1 MSVRVRVP
9 AKVNLVL
16 AVGPLRDDGYHELTT
31 IFHAVSLFDVVGV
44 AAGAPG
50 SGVTLDIA
58 GEGAAELPRDASNLA
73 VRAALVSAERAGRPA
88 DLVISIDKAI
98 PVAGGMAGGSADAAA
113 VLVACAALWEDS
125 LARQDLPDLA
135 LALGSDVPFLLEGG
149 TMLGTGRGEV
159 LAPILARGDFH
170 WVVAVA
176 DGGLSTAEVYAEL
189 DRQRGARPVVPEAAE
204 EHVHDALLA
213 LRAGDARALGYAL
226 RNDLQ
231 TAALAL
237 RPALARVL
245 EAGTDLG
252 SLGGVVSGSGPTC
265 VFLARDREHALDI
278 AVGLTTT
285 GLVRSVRHATG
296 PVAGAQLIR

>member
-1 MSVRVRVP
+1 MRVRVP

-16 AVGPLRDDGYHELTT
+16 RVGSVRDDGYHELTT
-31 IFHAVSLFDVVGV
+31 VFHALSLFDEVGV
-44 AAGAPG
+44 APAPPG
-50 SGVTLDIA
+50 TGVTLDLV
-58 GEGAAELPRDASNLA
+58 GEGADALPRDAANLA
-73 VRAALVSAERAGRPA
+73 VRAALMAAERAGRPA
-88 DLVISIDKAI
+88 DLAISVTKAI

-113 VLVACAALWEDS
+113 VLVACAALWDGS
-125 LARQDLPDLA
+125 LPREDLPGLA

-159 LAPILARGDFH
+159 LVPILARGDFH
-170 WVVAVA
+170 WVIAVS
-176 DGGLSTAEVYAEL
+176 DGGLSAAEVYAEL
-189 DRQRGARPVVPEAAE
+189 DRQRGAHPPDAGAE
-204 EHVHDALLA
+204 DARDALLA

-231 TAALAL
+231 PAALAL
-237 RPALARVL
+237 RPALSRVL
-245 EAGTDLG
+245 EAGADLG
-252 SLGGVVSGSGPTC
+252 ALGGIVSGSGPTC

-296 PVAGAQLIR
+296 PVAGAQLVR